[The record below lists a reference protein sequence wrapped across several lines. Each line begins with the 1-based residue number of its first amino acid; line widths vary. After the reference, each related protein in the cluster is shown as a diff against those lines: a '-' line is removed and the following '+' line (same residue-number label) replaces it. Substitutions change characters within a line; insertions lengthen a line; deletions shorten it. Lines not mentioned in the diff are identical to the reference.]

1 MSALG
6 LLIIVLSLFVCVGVF
21 LLSHGQVVLIALPL
35 MIGLP
40 LAGLLGPRRR

>member
-1 MSALG
+1 MGGAG
-6 LLIIVLSLFVCVGVF
+6 LLIIIVTLLVSVAVF

-40 LAGLLGPRRR
+40 LAGLFGRRR